1 MVFRIK
7 DIKERHIVFWLAVML
22 ILWALLAWYVAKS
35 TFTHEYQRLVEKE
48 QPHAKNLSLD
58 IADSVGRNLH
68 FVAGISGTFRNG
80 LRILNGV
87 WKFGPDVQPSRL
99 PREVLEKRWTS
110 DETLKDLNSQLN
122 LIQNSL
128 GIDLVYVVN
137 AAGDCIA
144 ASNWKGATSP
154 IGVNYADRQWF
165 ADARNGKNGIQYAM
179 GKTTHI
185 PGLYFSSPIFMDG
198 RFHVAVISKVD
209 ITSLSFLTRQSDAF
223 VTDANGVI
231 VLAHDSPMLMMAVT
245 GAGVFKMSSQERL
258 SLYQKADFTELKIS
272 TWEDL
277 HDNRL
282 KRIGEESYP
291 HIQAITEI
299 PEFGL
304 KIYAESDLQNL
315 PLLKRQ
321 WKSNFLL
328 IWLLG
333 SATILGLSSLFFYFR
348 SIRKSKSAVETSELR
363 LRLLLSS
370 VSNGIWGLDKN
381 GKTTFVNRAAANMLG
396 YTPEELGDKP
406 MHATIH
412 HSYPDGTHYPENR
425 CPMHATLVDGKSRM
439 GFDEVLWRKDG
450 SSFPVDYSSHPIFL
464 QGKLEGVV
472 VVFEDV
478 SERKQQDE
486 ALKLASSVYQSS
498 NDAVMVT
505 DENNLILDINPA
517 FTHITGYKLEEIRG
531 RNPSMFQSDK
541 HNKQFFQQ
549 MWQSILDDGHWQGE
563 VWDLKKSGEL
573 HAKWLSI
580 SVIRHANGHI
590 FRYVGQFSDITEKK
604 RKDELI
610 WEQANFDALT
620 GLPNRRLFSDRFLQ
634 ALSASARSG
643 RYGALLSLDLDQ
655 FKRLND
661 TFGHS
666 MGDKLLIAVA
676 TRLTLSV
683 REEDTVAR
691 MGGDEF
697 LVILNGLSSNQSE
710 AAVQAELIAEKI
722 RSELCKPYQLDK
734 TDHHSSSSIGI
745 VLFLGHAESDDRLM
759 AHVDT
764 AMYQAKAKGRN
775 AICFFDTSMQEVLEK
790 RGQMESALRGA
801 LARNEFSL
809 YYQLQIA
816 RSGRPIGV
824 EALLRWTH
832 PVMGI
837 VSPAQFIPVTEE
849 SGLILPIG
857 LWVLETACAQLARW
871 QNMPQFRG
879 LSIAVN
885 VSPVQFREAE
895 FVTRVRSVLRH
906 SKIKPELLKL
916 ELTESLVLDNIE
928 DSINKMK
935 KLKDL
940 GVRFSMDDFGTGYSS
955 LSYLSRLPID
965 QLKIDQSFVRD
976 ITTDQHDAAIVQTII
991 SMALSMGMEVIAE
1004 GVETEEQREFLELR
1018 GCQAYQGYLF
1028 AKPQPI
1034 EELERKLDEMLVPRN
1049 LNLTI
1054 PVDESRS

>member
-7 DIKERHIVFWLAVML
+7 DMKERHIVFWLAVML

-35 TFTHEYQRLVEKE
+35 NFTHEYEILVDKE
-48 QPHAKNLSLD
+48 QIHAKNLSLD

-87 WKFGPDVQPSRL
+87 WAFGPDVRPSKL
-99 PREVLEKRWTS
+99 PREVLEKRWTN
-110 DETLKDLNSQLN
+110 DQTLKDLNRQLQ
-122 LIQNSL
+122 LVRNSL
-128 GIDLVYVVN
+128 GIDLIYVVN
-137 AAGDCIA
+137 AAGDCVA
-144 ASNWKGATSP
+144 ASNWEGDTSP
-154 IGVNYADRQWF
+154 IGINFADRQWF
-165 ADARNGKNGIQYAM
+165 ADARDGKNGIQYAM

-185 PGLYFSSPIFMDG
+185 PGLYFSSPIVMDS
-198 RFHVAVISKVD
+198 RFHGAIISKVD

-223 VTDANGVI
+223 VTDSNGVI
-231 VLAHDSPMLMMAVT
+231 ILAHDSPMLMKAIA
-245 GAGVFKMSSQERL
+245 GAEVYKMSAHERQ
-258 SLYQKADFTELKIS
+258 SLYQKTEFPELKIS
-272 TWEDL
+272 TWDGL
-277 HDNRL
+277 PDDRL
-282 KRIGEESYP
+282 KRIGNENYP
-291 HIQAITEI
+291 HVQAVTDI

-304 KIYAESDLQNL
+304 KIYAEGDLQNL

-328 IWLLG
+328 MWLLG

-348 SIRKSKSAVETSELR
+348 SIRQSKSAVETSELR
-363 LRLLLSS
+363 LRLLLGS
-370 VSNGIWGLDKN
+370 VSNGIWGLDKD
-381 GKTTFVNRAAANMLG
+381 GKTTFINRAAADLLG
-396 YTPEELGDKP
+396 YTTEELGDKP

-412 HSYPDGTHYPENR
+412 HSYPDGSPYPEAR

-450 SSFPVDYSSHPIFL
+450 SNFPVDYSSHPIFL
-464 QGKLEGVV
+464 QGKLEGAV

-478 SERKQQDE
+478 SERKLKDE

-517 FTHITGYKLEEIRG
+517 FTRITGYTLEEVRG

-541 HNKQFFQQ
+541 HDKQFFQQ

-563 VWDLKKSGEL
+563 VWDLKKGGEL

-580 SVIRHANGHI
+580 SVIRHADGRI

-620 GLPNRRLFSDRFLQ
+620 SLPNRRLFSDRFRQ

-643 RYGALLSLDLDQ
+643 RHGALLSLDLDQ

-661 TFGHS
+661 TLGHS

-676 TRLTLSV
+676 NRLTLSV

-697 LVILNGLSSNQSE
+697 LVILNNLSSNQNE

-722 RSELCKPYQLDK
+722 RTELCKPYQLDK

-745 VLFLGHAESDDRLM
+745 VLFFGHAESDDRLM

-775 AICFFDTSMQEVLEK
+775 AICFFDTSMQEVLER

-809 YYQLQIA
+809 HYQLQIA
-816 RSGRPIGV
+816 SSGRPVGA

-832 PVMGI
+832 PVLGI

-849 SGLILPIG
+849 SSLIVPIG

-871 QNMPQFRG
+871 QNVPQFRG

-885 VSPVQFREAE
+885 VSPVQFRETE

-906 SKIKPELLKL
+906 SKIRPELLKL

-965 QLKIDQSFVRD
+965 QLKIDQSFVRNV
-976 ITTDQHDAAIVQTII
+976 TTDQHDAAIVQTII

-1018 GCQAYQGYLF
+1018 GCQAYQGYFF

-1034 EELERKLDEMLVPRN
+1034 DELERKLDEMLVPRN
-1049 LNLTI
+1049 LNPALSG
-1054 PVDESRS
+1054 DKSRS